1 MNIAVI
7 TTLKYCYKK
16 ALNKKLKLMGGAIKY
31 LMKKL
36 LGYKILWSVV
46 SWATKCFWKI
56 YKILCL
62 PPRSPYV
69 LNVRSRMHKL
79 WLWVL
84 FFLLSY
90 EQFSIYF
97 FPPFRFLL
105 FLFFNRLF
113 DFLLSTKTSYKKTNY
128 LIKLISLN

>member
-56 YKILCL
+56 YKILKRWRISRATESTWNIFRHL
-62 PPRSPYV
+62 LSFRAPYS
-69 LNVRSRMHKL
+69 LL
-79 WLWVL
+79 LWVML
-84 FFLLSY
+84 PHVPATTIPNLVLINWVHLSSGKMSQKEIHVVDFFQGQLT
-90 EQFSIYF
+90 
-97 FPPFRFLL
+97 P
-105 FLFFNRLF
+105 
-113 DFLLSTKTSYKKTNY
+113 
-128 LIKLISLN
+128 